1 MSGLLEGQ
9 SAIVTGASRGI
20 GAGVAKALGAAGA
33 KVLVNYRSSEEEA
46 RESAAAVASECG
58 GEAEIFQADVSDEDA
73 VRAMFDFACDRFGRV
88 DILVAN
94 SGIQIDAPV
103 LEMSLDDW
111 KRVLDVNLTGQWLCC
126 REAIRRFKSQSD
138 PDFSKARGKIVCM
151 SSVHQHIPW
160 SGHVNYAASKGGI
173 EMMMASLAQGC
184 AREKVRLNAVAPG
197 AIATDINREAWE
209 SEEACERLL
218 KLIPYGRVGDPED
231 IGKAV
236 RWLVSDESDYV
247 SGITLVV
254 DGGMSLY
261 PGFIGGG

>member
-1 MSGLLEGQ
+1 MSRVLEGQ
-9 SAIVTGASRGI
+9 SAIVTGASSGI
-20 GAGVAKALGAAGA
+20 GQGTAKVLAAAGA
-33 KVLVNYRSSEEEA
+33 KVTINYRGDENGARATAGAVEEA
-46 RESAAAVASECG
+46 GGAAA
-58 GEAEIFQADVSDEDA
+58 IFQADVSDEED
-73 VRAMFDFACDRFGRV
+73 VTRMFDFACERFGRV

-103 LEMSLDDW
+103 LEMTLDEW

-126 REAIRRFKSQSD
+126 REAIRRFKAQPE
-138 PDFSKARGKIVCM
+138 PDFSKAKGKIVCM

-160 SGHVNYAASKGGI
+160 TGHVNYAASKGGI

-184 AREKVRLNAVAPG
+184 AQENVRLNAVAPG

-209 SEEACERLL
+209 TEEAREKLL
-218 KLIPYGRVGDPED
+218 KLIPYGRVGEPED

-236 RWLVSDESDYV
+236 LWLVSDESDYIT
-247 SGITLVV
+247 GITLVV